1 MKEFEYEGV
10 DKNGRTVR
18 GSTTAE
24 SVREVKAQL
33 VEFGFTNIRVE
44 EKGVAPAP
52 MDQAGD
58 DYIQRPVDGDI
69 EETPPEEE
77 VEEDEW
83 RRLEVLERV
92 RRYRRKE
99 NIALAIILVVLGFLA
114 AYFIYDK
121 ITEIPAPQPTIV
133 TQSSSEMLTFK
144 DVYIRG
150 RDLVFIVFSPNWNG
164 NVRVDFKAWDPF
176 GKEIDHGTA
185 RLGFIGEYYGATPEK
200 SGTFKLKKTRFYE
213 KIEIVVSGDE
223 EK

>member
-1 MKEFEYEGV
+1 MKEFGYEGV

-58 DYIQRPVDGDI
+58 I
-69 EETPPEEE
+69 EETSPEEKL
-77 VEEDEW
+77 EENEW
-83 RRLEVLERV
+83 LRLEVLERL

-99 NIALAIILVVLGFLA
+99 NIVLAIILVVLGSLA

-121 ITEIPAPQPTIV
+121 ITEIPAPQPTII
-133 TQSSSEMLTFK
+133 THSSSEMLTFK

-150 RDLVFIVFSPNWNG
+150 RDLVFIVFFHDPN
-164 NVRVDFKAWDPF
+164 
-176 GKEIDHGTA
+176 
-185 RLGFIGEYYGATPEK
+185 
-200 SGTFKLKKTRFYE
+200 
-213 KIEIVVSGDE
+213 
-223 EK
+223 